1 MKSFH
6 LNLIVSCWL
15 TVSFSASAA
24 LFMCGDPTHL
34 PPAGDVNSDC
44 HVNWYDLEIFA
55 QQWLASDCIQPTNC
69 FGADLDRSGGVTL
82 HNDFSILSG
91 NWFRCT
97 APECFRTT
105 QSYTVFA
112 FNDLGMH
119 CTQPSF
125 ADMMILPLYNDF
137 HAVVV
142 RRRIGDDPQ
151 IVTSS
156 VAIQY
161 NIPSNTYSV
170 GAIKKTD
177 FWDYTQA
184 LFGAAVPVNV
194 GLMGKKLADT
204 MGPGDNNDWVA
215 HGLPITPIRDDG
227 QFDAYPLATVI
238 VTVAGNEVAR
248 TQAVVPVSTEMNCQ
262 LCHNT
267 PGLSVT
273 MDILHKHDSLHP
285 GYDLVNKRPVAC
297 GTCHRQEPLASL
309 NVYPGDPAVSS
320 LSRAM
325 HNSHKSRFT
334 DPAVLQA
341 LGGDACYACHPGV
354 VTKCLRDVHS
364 KAGMTCTSCHVS
376 MEAVAS
382 LNRRPWIDE
391 PSCGGCHPLAKNPN
405 HANYQFEESGKLFRQ
420 SKGHMGVPCE
430 VCHNTPHALT
440 PATMNVENVQ
450 TINLMGHSGVINKC
464 LLCHTETPTEIF
476 PHHRDDD

>member
-1 MKSFH
+1 MKTLKSVVI
-6 LNLIVSCWL
+6 IVGL
-15 TVSFSASAA
+15 AVLVVPAGAA
-24 LFMCGDPTHL
+24 LFSCGDASHQR
-34 PPAGDVNSDC
+34 PAGDVNGDC
-44 HVNWYDLEIFA
+44 RVDLLDMLVLG
-55 QQWLASDCIQPTNC
+55 QQWLGFDCGLTGDC
-69 FGADLDRSGGVTL
+69 LGADLDGNGTVAL
-82 HNDFSILSG
+82 GNDFSLLSA

-125 ADMMILPLYNDF
+125 ADMMILPLYNDL

-142 RRRIGDDPQ
+142 RRGHSPDIIKGD
-151 IVTSS
+151 
-156 VAIQY
+156 VAVQY

-194 GLMGKKLADT
+194 GLMGKRLADT
-204 MGPGDNNDWVA
+204 MGRGDNNDWVA
-215 HGLPITPIRDDG
+215 HGLPITPILDDG
-227 QFDAYPLATVI
+227 RTDPYPLADVI
-238 VTVAGNEVAR
+238 VTFAGDEVAR

-267 PGLSVT
+267 PGLTVT
-273 MDILHKHDSLHP
+273 MDILAKHDALHP
-285 GYDLVNKRPVAC
+285 GYDLVNNRPVAC

-309 NVYPGDPAVSS
+309 NVYPGNPNMSS

-334 DPAVLQA
+334 DPGVLDA
-341 LGGDACYACHPGV
+341 LGGDACYACHPGIE
-354 VTKCLRDVHS
+354 TQCLRDVHS
-364 KAGMTCTSCHVS
+364 AAGMTCVSCHES

-391 PSCGGCHPLAKNPN
+391 PTCGGCHPLARNPD
-405 HANYQFEESGKLFRQ
+405 HADYQFEEAGKLFRQ
-420 SKGHMGVPCE
+420 SKGHMGIPCE
-430 VCHNTPHALT
+430 ACHNTPHALT
-440 PATMNVENVQ
+440 PTTNYADNVQ
-450 TINLMGHSGVINKC
+450 SINLMGRAGVINKC
-464 LLCHTETPTEIF
+464 LLCHTEMPAEPF
-476 PHHRDDD
+476 PHHMND